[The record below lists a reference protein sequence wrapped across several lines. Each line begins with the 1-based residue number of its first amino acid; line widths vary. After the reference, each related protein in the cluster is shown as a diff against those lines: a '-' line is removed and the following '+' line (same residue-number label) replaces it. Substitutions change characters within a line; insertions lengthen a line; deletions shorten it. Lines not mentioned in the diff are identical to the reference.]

1 MSALSDL
8 YPLVRQ
14 RCAGVID
21 IMMDDALRDAY
32 RAFCEKSEFV
42 SHDFKL
48 TKLTPAKKETLTP
61 PLGYSILK
69 IESIE
74 TGKEKHLN
82 VGDDYSFN
90 PITQELKVNANQDSL
105 AVVAI
110 LKPKVSFDPSSVNEY
125 LIDNFSEALA
135 AGAAKS
141 LRMQVGTKW
150 YNPEL
155 AQFYEREFVEGYRE
169 AYRLRRDSFNTFH
182 NKQRKHS
189 FY

>member
-42 SHDFKL
+42 SHDFNL
-48 TKLTPAKKETLTP
+48 TNPTTTTNETLTP
-61 PLGYSILK
+61 PIGYSILK
-69 IESIE
+69 IESVNAG
-74 TGKEKHLN
+74 TTPLDA
-82 VGDDYSFN
+82 GDDYQFN
-90 PITQELKVNANQDSL
+90 PITKELSLEANHD
-105 AVVAI
+105 AIKVVAI
-110 LKPKVSFDPSSVNEY
+110 LKPKVNFDPDSVNEY
-125 LIDNFSEALA
+125 LIENFGEALA
-135 AGAAKS
+135 AGAVKV
-141 LRMQVGTKW
+141 LRLQVGTNW

-155 AQFYEREFVEGYRE
+155 SQYYEREFVEGYRE
-169 AYRLRRDSFNTFH
+169 AFRLRRESFNTFH
-182 NKQRKHS
+182 NKRRKHN